1 MRVAEFSIKN
11 SLFVNLVSIFVVVA
25 GLAAMFN
32 LRRDTFP
39 EVSFDVVTVT
49 TAFSGASAEDVE
61 KLINIPWRKSKEK
74 S

>member
-11 SLFVNLVSIFVVVA
+11 SLFVNLVSIFVVIA

-49 TAFSGASAEDVE
+49 TAF
-61 KLINIPWRKSKEK
+61 
-74 S
+74 